1 VTSRAPD
8 DPAPAGP
15 GTAPEA
21 PALAAPAAPA
31 APPAGEPGELP
42 APLRDVLDRLPA
54 APGVYLMKDR
64 RGRVMYV
71 GKAASL
77 RSRVRSYFT
86 RRGDERAFV
95 QLLGRLLGDI
105 ETIVTRNE
113 KEALLVED
121 TLIKQHHPRFNV
133 KLRDDKNYLVLRLD
147 PAARFPRLELQR
159 RIREDG
165 ARYFGPYYPA
175 RAARAT
181 LKAANKHFG
190 LRSCTDRMLA
200 SRTRPCLQ
208 YQIGWCPAPCVK
220 EVADYAD
227 RVRDVTLFLE
237 GRSAELTG
245 RLQTRMQEAAA
256 AEEFERAAALRDRLA
271 AVETALTQQRVVA
284 ATFVDQDVVGYHRE
298 GDVVEVAFL
307 RVRQGRLTGQQRF
320 SFGGQEF
327 PDDEILSSFLSLY
340 YHREPATP
348 DEVLLPVPL
357 EGAEA
362 LAEWLAER
370 AAHRVEVL
378 SPQRGP
384 RHDLVVMANTNA
396 RAFFA
401 TRRDPAADAQ
411 EALGKLQRRLR
422 LTRLPRR
429 IECFDISTLQ
439 GVATVGSRVVL
450 IDGQPAKSEYR
461 RFKVKTV
468 SAHSDDYAALY
479 EVLSRRLRRARE
491 APAGD
496 PWALPDL
503 LVVDGGKGQLSTA
516 LMALRD
522 AGLELGKLDMDLI
535 GLAKEVHEGAPAG
548 APPGAAPGAAR
559 GAARD
564 LPDRVF
570 LPRVKDPLQLRPG
583 SAELLLL
590 ARVRDES
597 HRFAI
602 TYHRKL
608 RGRRA
613 LRSALEEIPGVGPK
627 RRRELLRHFGSV
639 RALRAATLDEVAAAP
654 GMSRPA
660 AAAVFDFLRAVGGP
674 REG

>member
-1 VTSRAPD
+1 
-8 DPAPAGP
+8 
-15 GTAPEA
+15 
-21 PALAAPAAPA
+21 
-31 APPAGEPGELP
+31 
-42 APLRDVLDRLPA
+42 
-54 APGVYLMKDR
+54 
-64 RGRVMYV
+64 
-71 GKAASL
+71 
-77 RSRVRSYFT
+77 
-86 RRGDERAFV
+86 
-95 QLLGRLLGDI
+95 LLGRLLGDI
-105 ETIVTRNE
+105 ETIVTTNE

-121 TLIKQHHPRFNV
+121 TLVKQHRPRFNV

-147 PAARFPRLELQR
+147 PRARYPRLELQR

-190 LRSCTDRMLA
+190 LRSCTDRMLT

-208 YQIGWCPAPCVK
+208 FQIGWCPAPCVQ

-237 GRSAELTG
+237 GRSAELTQ
-245 RLQTRMQEAAA
+245 RLQTRMQAAAA

-271 AVETALTQQRVVA
+271 AVEVALTQQRVVA
-284 ATFVDQDVVGYHRE
+284 ATLVDQDVVGYHRE

-320 SFGGQEF
+320 SFAGQEF

-340 YHREPATP
+340 YHREGTVP
-348 DEVLLPVPL
+348 DEVLLPLPF
-357 EGAEA
+357 EGAAA

-370 AAHRVEVL
+370 AGHRVEVL
-378 SPQRGP
+378 CPQRGP
-384 RHDLVVMANTNA
+384 RHDLVGLANTNA

-401 TRRDPAADAQ
+401 TCRDPAVDAQ
-411 EALGKLQRRLR
+411 EALAKLQRRLR
-422 LTRLPRR
+422 LSRLPRR
-429 IECFDISTLQ
+429 IECFDISTMQ

-450 IDGQPAKSEYR
+450 VDGQPAKNQYR
-461 RFKVKTV
+461 RFQVRTV
-468 SAHSDDYAALY
+468 NEHADDYAALY
-479 EVLSRRLRRARE
+479 EVLSRRLRRARDARE
-491 APAGD
+491 GD

-522 AGLELGKLDMDLI
+522 AGLELGKIEMDLI
-535 GLAKEVHEGAPAG
+535 GLAKEVHEAPAG
-548 APPGAAPGAAR
+548 AAPGT
-559 GAARD
+559 ARD
-564 LPDRVF
+564 LPDRVY

-590 ARVRDES
+590 RRVRDES

-602 TYHRKL
+602 AYHRKL

-613 LRSALEEIPGVGPK
+613 LRSALAEIPGVGPK

-639 RALRAATLDEVAAAP
+639 RALRAATRDEIAAAP

-660 AAAVFDFLRAVGGP
+660 AEAVFNFLRAVGNA
-674 REG
+674 RE

>member
-1 VTSRAPD
+1 VTGPAPD
-8 DPAPAGP
+8 APAPPAAGSPPAAADPAAAAGDP
-15 GTAPEA
+15 DELA
-21 PALAAPAAPA
+21 PAL
-31 APPAGEPGELP
+31 
-42 APLRDVLDRLPA
+42 RDLLDRLPA

-64 RGRVMYV
+64 RGHVMYV
-71 GKAASL
+71 GKAANL
-77 RSRVRSYFT
+77 RSRVRSYFA

-95 QLLGRLLGDI
+95 GLLGRLLGDI
-105 ETIVTRNE
+105 ETIVTTNE

-121 TLIKQHHPRFNV
+121 TLVKQHKPRFNV

-147 PAARFPRLELQR
+147 PSARYPRLELQR
-159 RIREDG
+159 RIRDDG

-190 LRSCTDRMLA
+190 LRSCTDRMLG

-208 YQIGWCPAPCVK
+208 HQIGWCPAPCVK
-220 EVADYAD
+220 TIADYAD

-237 GRSAELTG
+237 GRSAELTQ
-245 RLQTRMQEAAA
+245 RLRTRMEEAAA
-256 AEEFERAAALRDRLA
+256 AEEFERAAAFRDRLA
-271 AVETALTQQRVVA
+271 AVEAALTQQRVVA

-298 GDVVEVAFL
+298 GDVVEIAFL

-320 SFGGQEF
+320 TFTGQEF

-340 YHREPATP
+340 YHREGTVP
-348 DEVLLPVPL
+348 DEVLLPLPL
-357 EGAEA
+357 EGADA
-362 LAEWLAER
+362 LAEWLAEK
-370 AAHRVEVL
+370 AGHRVEVL
-378 SPQRGP
+378 APQRGP
-384 RHDLVVMANTNA
+384 RHDLVALATTNA
-396 RAFFA
+396 HAFFA
-401 TRRDPAADAQ
+401 TRRDPAVDAQ
-411 EALGKLQRRLR
+411 EALAKLQRRLR
-422 LTRLPRR
+422 LSRLPRR
-429 IECFDISTLQ
+429 IECFDVSTLQ

-450 IDGQPAKSEYR
+450 VDGQPAKSEYR
-461 RFKVKTV
+461 RFKVQTV

-479 EVLSRRLRRARE
+479 EVLSRRLRRARA

-522 AGLELGKLDMDLI
+522 AGLELGKIDMDLI
-535 GLAKEVHEGAPAG
+535 GLAKEVHDAPAPAAGAGRAPAG
-548 APPGAAPGAAR
+548 AGGAQGAAR
-559 GAARD
+559 AAERD
-564 LPDRVF
+564 LPDRVY

-602 TYHRKL
+602 AYHRKL

-639 RALRAATLDEVAAAP
+639 RALRAATLDAIAAAP

-660 AAAVFDFLRAVGGP
+660 AVAVFNYLRALGGA
-674 REG
+674 RE